1 MQQKMV
7 LKNATGVDAS
17 NLAVK
22 SVLASF
28 LEMLIK

>member
-1 MQQKMV
+1 MV

-22 SVLASF
+22 SVWASF
-28 LEMLIK
+28 LKMLIK

>member
-1 MQQKMV
+1 MV
-7 LKNATGVDAS
+7 LKNATSVDAS

-28 LEMLIK
+28 LKMLIK